1 MAWYDKSASSLEAG
15 HLYSHRALIDH
26 LRCDYPTQ
34 PDSSLRWAIDGM
46 IKSGLLK
53 KRGYDEYVVGESFEL
68 PEYRPVYSGAAQK
81 LIGQLSGA
89 YPYVPFTIYET
100 VLMNDFLN
108 HLVAQNTI
116 FIQAEKESGI
126 FLFRFLQEKG
136 YADLLYKPSKKD
148 FSLYWA
154 KDCVV
159 ITDLISEA
167 PICQDA
173 PHSICLEKLLVDMI
187 ADKLL
192 SSSYSKAEYPD
203 VLCLARSQY
212 RLDKAKMLRYARRR
226 NKGAAIK
233 KYLEGETE
241 KHADA

>member
-1 MAWYDKSASSLEAG
+1 MAWYDSSASLLAEDQV
-15 HLYSHRALIDH
+15 YSHRALMEH
-26 LRCDYPTQ
+26 LRRDYPAL

-46 IKSGLLK
+46 IKGGFLK
-53 KRGYDEYVVGESFEL
+53 KRGYDEYIVGNSPEL
-68 PEYRPVYSGAAQK
+68 PEYQPVYSNAAQK
-81 LIGQLSGA
+81 LIDWLSEA
-89 YPYVPFTIYET
+89 YPYVSFTLFET

-126 FLFRFLQEKG
+126 FLFRFLQEQR

-154 KDCVV
+154 RDCVV
-159 ITDLISEA
+159 VTDLISEA
-167 PICQDA
+167 PIREDA

-187 ADKLL
+187 ADRLI
-192 SSSYSKAEYPD
+192 STTYSKAEYAD
-203 VLCLARSQY
+203 VLRLARSQY

-226 NKGAAIK
+226 NKGAELK
-233 KYLEGETE
+233 KYLEGLYTE
-241 KHADA
+241 SIL